1 MQQHDKFGGGVTV
14 KKLLLAGLATSAL
27 IAPAMAA
34 DMPVPAAPTTTWTGF
49 YVGVNGGWGLLANGS
64 VNSVGAPNNCSDVA
78 SAGCFFFP
86 VFNNIYSNAS
96 AAAATFST
104 SKNSNGGYLA
114 GGQFGYNYQTTAN
127 TVVGLEADLQASGQN
142 HTFTFNSVTQV
153 PGFPVNPITQTATI
167 TTKLDFLGT
176 IRASGGYLWDPNF
189 LTYITAGLAY
199 GQIELSSS
207 ITQNVPGAAPE
218 FTPYTGVG
226 TSKVVRFGGTIGAGL
241 EWMVM
246 PHWSVRAEY
255 LYVGLGL
262 PTVNSLLT
270 NPSHNPIILGG
281 PNGNLSS
288 ATVITSAR
296 FDDNIVRAG
305 VNYRF

>member
-1 MQQHDKFGGGVTV
+1 V

-49 YVGVNGGWGLLANGS
+49 YVGVNGGWGQLANGS

-104 SKNSNGGYLA
+104 PQNSNGGYLA
-114 GGQFGYNYQTTAN
+114 GGQFGYAYQIDNTT
-127 TVVGLEADLQASGQN
+127 TGGTKLSWVVGLEADLDATGAN
-142 HTFTFNSVTQV
+142 HTFTFASVTQV
-153 PGFPVNPITQTATI
+153 PGFPGNPIAQTATL

-176 IRASGGYLWDPNF
+176 IRASSGYLWAPNF
-189 LTYITAGLAY
+189 LTYVTGGLAY

-207 ITQNVPGAAPE
+207 ITQNAVGSAPE

-270 NPSHNPIILGG
+270 NPSHFG
-281 PNGNLSS
+281 NGNLSS

-296 FDDNIVRAG
+296 FDDNIVRGG